1 MFSNSVPETWAKF
14 SNDNIQRS
22 QSERKASK
30 DMRNRIE
37 QLLIHA
43 ANLMLHYWN
52 TVNNAFTD
60 KIKEQVE
67 AKHKI
72 QTHLSKVFATILLLQ
87 LIAARSRLLEL
98 HYAPTKA
105 LLIIL

>member
-1 MFSNSVPETWAKF
+1 MPLILVNIQFNKIVLVIGIYSNSVPETWAKF

-30 DMRNRIE
+30 DMRDRIE
-37 QLLIHA
+37 QLLIHS

-52 TVNNAFTD
+52 SVNNAFTD

-72 QTHLSKVFATILLLQ
+72 QIHLSKVKKTCGFF
-87 LIAARSRLLEL
+87 
-98 HYAPTKA
+98 K
-105 LLIIL
+105 